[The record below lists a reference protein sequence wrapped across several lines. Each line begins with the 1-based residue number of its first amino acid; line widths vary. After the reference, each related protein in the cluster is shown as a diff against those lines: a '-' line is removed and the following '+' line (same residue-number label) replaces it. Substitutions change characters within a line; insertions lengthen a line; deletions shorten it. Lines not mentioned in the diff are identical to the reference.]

1 MQRGNFSIY
10 NAYNLVM
17 QASQGNHCL
26 HWLWVASRNQYVMVV
41 ASNSSKNLWFVL
53 KKCFKHFVMV
63 VYAKQPYSLMASI
76 VMPYVNI
83 HKATIHIWIEEML
96 KCPHASLHC
105 TKQYSKSSKCMICV
119 LQCVKTQL
127 QRNKKTWREA

>member
-1 MQRGNFSIY
+1 MQHGKFSIY

-26 HWLWVASRNQYVMVV
+26 HWLWLAFPNKYVMVV
-41 ASNSSKNLWFVL
+41 ANNSSKILWFAL
-53 KKCFKHFVMV
+53 TKCFKHFVVV
-63 VYAKQPYSLMASI
+63 VYAKQPYSLVASI

-83 HKATIHIWIEEML
+83 HKATMRFWMEEMP

-105 TKQYSKSSKCMICV
+105 TKQYSKSPKCTICV

-127 QRNKKTWREA
+127 QINKRRWR